1 MQGKLHEPTDEN
13 RKLVRGLAAVGV
25 RHEDIAAKIELS
37 ADTLVKYYKKE
48 LDDGRI
54 YANAAVAKSLYQQA
68 MAGNTTAMI
77 FWLKTRAKWHES
89 IKHEITGQDG
99 QPVSMQISWA
109 QPE

>member
-1 MQGKLHEPTDEN
+1 M
-13 RKLVRGLAAVGV
+13 
-25 RHEDIAAKIELS
+25 RHEDIAARLRLS
-37 ADTLVKYYKKE
+37 ADTSVKYYKR

-54 YANAAVAKSLYQQA
+54 DANAAVAKAFINRLWLA
-68 MAGNTTAMI
+68 TTAMI
-77 FWLKTRAKWHES
+77 FWLKTRAEWHES